1 MTDTS
6 STPSPAE
13 VACFMRALAAAYM
26 AADDVNRAILTRA
39 FETHWREYALAMLTK
54 RARETTMQADILRSA
69 SALSQAVRRSTDPLR
84 TLSSVLGILA
94 QGTDHD
100 EMCIEL
106 DRLSADAQT
115 YAEMRDEQATDEHAL
130 MLECAADRRDEWETE
145 RRERRGGA

>member
-1 MTDTS
+1 
-6 STPSPAE
+6 
-13 VACFMRALAAAYM
+13 
-26 AADDVNRAILTRA
+26 
-39 FETHWREYALAMLTK
+39 
-54 RARETTMQADILRSA
+54 MQADILRSA
-69 SALSQAVRRSTDPLR
+69 SALSQEVRRSTDPLR

-100 EMCIEL
+100 EMCNEL